1 METVPSTSITNS
13 SLFNF
18 KIVLLGEGAV
28 GKTSLMLRYVE
39 NKFSPQHVSTLQASF
54 LSKKLHVDGQAVVLN
69 IWDTAGQEKFHALG
83 PIYYRDSHGAL
94 LIYDVT
100 DTNSFE
106 KAPVKMWVK
115 ELKRMLG
122 DDVYLVIIGNKV
134 DLERN
139 RNVDTDEAIGYA
151 KSIGA
156 EHFETSAKDNIGV
169 TQVFDYLVKGLVERA
184 QHSKFQGT
192 AVTSSSHY
200 GASRRNDLLIIDD
213 PPPVKKSCCF
223 G

>member
-1 METVPSTSITNS
+1 MEIVPSTSITNN
-13 SLFNF
+13 SLLNF

-39 NKFSPQHVSTLQASF
+39 NKFNPQHVSTLQASF
-54 LSKKLHVDGQAVVLN
+54 LNKKLNVDGQTIELN

-94 LIYDVT
+94 LIYDIT
-100 DTNSFE
+100 DIHSFE
-106 KAPVKMWVK
+106 KVKMWVK

-122 DDVYLVIIGNKV
+122 DDVYLMIIGNKV

-139 RNVDTDEAIGYA
+139 RNVDINEAVGYA

-156 EHFETSAKDNIGV
+156 EHFETSAKDNTGV
-169 TQVFDYLVKGLVERA
+169 TQVFDYLVKDLVERA
-184 QHSKFQGT
+184 KHLQLQGT
-192 AVTSSSHY
+192 DVTSYY
-200 GASRRNDLLIIDD
+200 GTSRRNDLLIVDD
-213 PPPVKKSCCF
+213 PPPVKKSCCS